1 MALFLLRNPHLDKAE
16 DSMAIRP
23 QGRKRTLSKKVSSFN
38 MYMDQVYQ
46 VRAIMESTG
55 ATKDAPVIRVLL
67 DEALGARRRKALGIS
82 ESEEHPGQGTAETL
96 HTIQTLLLR
105 LIKRG
110 ELVFRRQTVDFKL
123 MREAVIEARAGREV
137 AFEELVA
144 QAFME
149 KGHTRESINNYF
161 DMKTGIAREYVN
173 GLVDT
178 IQKEESREYDQP
190 KASKWWLGV
199 GKSTP

>member
-1 MALFLLRNPHLDKAE
+1 
-16 DSMAIRP
+16 MAIRP

-67 DEALGARRRKALGIS
+67 DEALGARRRKAMGIGDS
-82 ESEEHPGQGTAETL
+82 EIPPGQGTAETL
-96 HTIQTLLLR
+96 KTLQVL
-105 LIKRG
+105 
-110 ELVFRRQTVDFKL
+110 L

-173 GLVDT
+173 GLVET

-190 KASKWWLGV
+190 KASK
-199 GKSTP
+199 